1 MEKLRNNLMENTEL
15 KQNSDFIRSAYRKSV
30 FPGMLAILSV
40 NINVFVDG
48 ILVGNRIGEKA
59 LASITLSLPPYLLL
73 CVIGSFFASGSSICS
88 AQEIGRD
95 NPDKSN
101 RFFCTGMTGA
111 LVASVAITILGL
123 LLLDPITAL
132 LCADAEIRPFVSDYL
147 MITLIGAFPKIMI
160 YMPFWYLRLD
170 GNNKAIAI
178 MMAQM
183 TVTNIILDVFF
194 VYGLNMGVKG
204 AALASVIATT
214 IAFVYGFVK
223 LFGKG
228 SSFRYR
234 PGLFIR
240 GSIDKKSLIEA
251 GIPSAFNN
259 LCSTIRLIIINHMLT
274 IIGGGTLVAV
284 FSAVNGIAGFA
295 ECITLGIPAAGA
307 AMLGVFCGE
316 RDNGS
321 TYILLKTEWR
331 IGCILGVIFFAL
343 CTILSSFISGMY
355 ALPGSL
361 LVPLF
366 WLGLSV
372 FPALFLNILTTYYN
386 MSQHNRW
393 ANILI
398 FVHVIAMTWLGLG
411 FVAAADLSVF
421 FFLLFAE
428 GATILIW
435 YVMRGVYSR
444 RNPGMSDYL
453 LMDTKNE
460 KAGRLLNFSVEGE
473 GEKIAEASEKIGEFC
488 LRNGMD
494 PMNIMS
500 IEMAMEEL
508 MTVIVDENEGDEKLV
523 FDLRAYSLPEVEGIR
538 IRYGGKVFNPISEAA
553 RLQQEKEGAGKEAK
567 IEPGKIGSIDDLLA
581 EDIPEEDKYMG
592 VRMVQKMV
600 DTILYQRA
608 FGVNT
613 LQIIFKERV
622 KDDRSIGAE
631 S

>member
-1 MEKLRNNLMENTEL
+1 MDNTEL
-15 KQNSDFIRSAYRKSV
+15 KQNSEFIRTAYRKSV

-59 LASITLSLPPYLLL
+59 LASITLSLPLYLIL

-95 NPDKSN
+95 NPAKSN
-101 RFFCTGMTGA
+101 MYFCAGMTNTLA
-111 LVASVAITILGL
+111 ASIVITIFGL

-132 LCADAEIRPFVSDYL
+132 LCRDVSIRPFVADYL
-147 MITLIGAFPKIMI
+147 MITLIGALPKIMI
-160 YMPFWYLRLD
+160 YIPFWYLRLD
-170 GNNKAIAI
+170 GDNKDIAI
-178 MMAQM
+178 MMAAM
-183 TVTNIILDVFF
+183 TVINIVLDVIF
-194 VYGLNMGVKG
+194 VYDLNMGVKG
-204 AALASVIATT
+204 ASLASVIATT
-214 IAFVYGFVK
+214 ISFIYGFIR
-223 LFGKG
+223 LFRSGG
-228 SSFRYR
+228 SFRYDPR
-234 PGLFIR
+234 VFIKNKM
-240 GSIDKKSLIEA
+240 DKKSFIEA

-259 LCSTIRLIIINHMLT
+259 LCSTIRLLIVNHMLT
-274 IIGGGTLVAV
+274 VIGGGALVAV

-321 TYILLKTEWR
+321 TFILLKTEWKT
-331 IGCILGVIFFAL
+331 GCILSCIFLAVCVIF
-343 CTILSSFISGMY
+343 SPFIGRIY
-355 ALPGSL
+355 ALSAPL
-361 LVPLF
+361 LVPMI

-372 FPALFLNILTTYYN
+372 FPSLFLNMLTTYYN
-386 MSQHNRW
+386 MSKHNRW

-398 FVHVIAMTWLGLG
+398 FTHVIAMTWLGLG
-411 FVAAADLSVF
+411 LVSVADMSVF

-444 RNPGMSDYL
+444 KNPQVSDYL
-453 LMDTKNE
+453 LMDTRNE
-460 KAGRLLNFSVEGE
+460 EAGRLINFSVEGE
-473 GEKIAEASEKIGEFC
+473 GEKIAEASEKIGDFC

-494 PMNIMS
+494 AMNIMS

-508 MTVIVDENEGDEKLV
+508 MTVIVDENDGNEKLV

-538 IRYGGKVFNPISEAA
+538 IRYGGKTFNPISEAA
-553 RLQQEKEGAGKEAK
+553 RLQQEKEKSKAEADEDKTAGSPEDTDD
-567 IEPGKIGSIDDLLA
+567 PLLMIDMP
-581 EDIPEEDKYMG
+581 EDDKYMG

-613 LQIIFKERV
+613 LQIIFREKE
-622 KDDRSIGAE
+622 KEAGK
-631 S
+631 